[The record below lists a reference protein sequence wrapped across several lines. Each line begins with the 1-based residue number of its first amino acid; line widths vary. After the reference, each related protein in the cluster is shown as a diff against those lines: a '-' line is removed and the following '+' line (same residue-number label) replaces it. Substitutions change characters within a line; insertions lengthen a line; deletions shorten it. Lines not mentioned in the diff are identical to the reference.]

1 MGYLINITDQQVPGQ
16 SLHPIPMLK
25 QTWSRVKRLARVSAI
40 GGLGVTTLLAI
51 AALTPRQ
58 WATSPPPVGCDLP
71 IYISGDGMHT
81 NIWIPVRSP
90 VFDWNQHLG
99 RVGKQPLNTHRYL
112 QFGWGD
118 RRFYMETPSWSEVRP
133 TQALRALFAP
143 ANASALLVKGHSALP
158 ASPPETL
165 RCINLSPEDYLALMT
180 FLQASFERD
189 SQGNLQRLGSGQDG
203 DSSFY
208 AATGHYSILR
218 TCNSWTADGL
228 RAAHVN
234 TPVWGGLAPAVMHHL
249 SDSCTCR

>member
-1 MGYLINITDQQVPGQ
+1 
-16 SLHPIPMLK
+16 MLK
-25 QTWSRVKRLARVSAI
+25 QTWMRVKRLVQYGAI
-40 GGLGVTTLLAI
+40 SGLSITTLLII

-58 WATSPPPVGCDLP
+58 WGTSPTRTGCDYP
-71 IYISGDGMHT
+71 VYISGDGMHT
-81 NIWIPVRSP
+81 NFWIPVRSP

-99 RVGKQPLNTHRYL
+99 AVGKQPLTTHRYL

-118 RRFYMETPSWSEVRP
+118 RRFYMETPSWAEVRP
-133 TQALRALFAP
+133 TEALRALLAP
-143 ANASALLVKGHSALP
+143 FNASALLVKSHPTLP

-165 RCINLSPEDYLALMT
+165 RCINLSPEDYLGLMA
-180 FLQASFERD
+180 FLQASFQRD
-189 SQGNLQRLGSGQDG
+189 SQGRLQRLGSGQDG

-228 RAAHVN
+228 RAARVN

-249 SDSCTCR
+249 RDSCSCPKTALE